1 MYLVNTSLMIASEHG
16 HLDVARVLLENGA
29 FVDAENN
36 KGKLVYKSM
45 K

>member
-1 MYLVNTSLMIASEHG
+1 MYLVNTSLMIALEHG

-29 FVDAENN
+29 LIDAGKEN
-36 KGKLVYKSM
+36 GKLVYKSM

>member
-16 HLDVARVLLENGA
+16 YLDVARVLLENGA
-29 FVDAENN
+29 FVETKDQN
-36 KGKLVYKSM
+36 GKLVYKSM